1 MLRRAGDLSA
11 RARERIRAAR
21 EHDPHA
27 WHHHPHSDGDP
38 EPVDPVDDGH
48 DDPADGAPGGA
59 TRPPLGSPAEG
70 APDLDGALGP
80 RGVSGPPDRTSP
92 EGAPARRPTA
102 PPARGRPPTRR
113 HGAEDDVPFGLRTAA
128 AWSWRL
134 IVVIAAFYVL
144 LYAAAYV
151 AVVVVPV
158 IVALLL
164 AALLQPGA
172 ASLVRHGW
180 STSLAAFAMLLVGLA
195 VVAGIITLVVERFMA
210 GFTDLADQVS
220 QGLVQVESYV
230 VRTFPITRGQLQA
243 AVAEAQDFLV
253 GNQEELATGA
263 ITTATTVGEVFTG
276 IILALFTLFFFL
288 KDGRSIWLWLVGLFP
303 RDARAYLDEA
313 ARRSWRTLI
322 SYVRATVAVAL
333 VDAIGIG
340 IGLVILQVPLV
351 IPLAALVFL
360 GAFIPIIGSF
370 LAGSVAVLVALVSV
384 GPIKALIAL
393 AIVVAVMQL
402 EGHVLQPL
410 LLGRAVHVHP
420 LAVVLAIAAGL
431 LIGGIFGALIAVPIV
446 ACTNVAGT
454 YLSRRHE
461 GPRPPEPRPER
472 ARPAVSTS

>member
-1 MLRRAGDLSA
+1 MRRRARDLTA

-27 WHHHPHSDGDP
+27 WHHHPDHGGDP
-38 EPVDPVDDGH
+38 EPIDFVHDPQEDEDDGE
-48 DDPADGAPGGA
+48 GSS
-59 TRPPLGSPAEG
+59 RPPLGSPAPG
-70 APDLDGALGP
+70 APDLDGAVGP
-80 RGVSGPPDRTSP
+80 GPVSGPPARTSP
-92 EGAPARRPTA
+92 EGGRLRLQQPRRAPRRL
-102 PPARGRPPTRR
+102 
-113 HGAEDDVPFGLRTAA
+113 GAEDDVPFGLRTAA

-134 IVVIAAFYVL
+134 IAVIAGFYVL
-144 LYAAAYV
+144 LWAASYV
-151 AVVVVPV
+151 AVVVIPV

-172 ASLVRHGW
+172 AALARHGW
-180 STSLAAFAMLLVGLA
+180 PKGLAASAMLLVGLA
-195 VVAGIITLVVERFMA
+195 VVAGIITLVVERFTA
-210 GFTDLADQVS
+210 GFSDLAAQVS
-220 QGLVQVESYV
+220 QGLEEVESFV
-230 VRTFPITRGQLQA
+230 VRTFPITASQLEDAVGQL
-243 AVAEAQDFLV
+243 QDFLV
-253 GNQEELATGA
+253 SNEESLATGA

-276 IILALFTLFFFL
+276 IVLALFTLFFFL

-303 RDARAYLDEA
+303 AESRAYLDEA

-322 SYVRATVAVAL
+322 SYVRATAAVAF
-333 VDAIGIG
+333 VDAVGIG
-340 IGLVILQVPLV
+340 IGLAILQVPLV

-393 AIVVAVMQL
+393 AIVVLVMQL

-420 LAVVLAIAAGL
+420 LAVVLSIAAGL
-431 LIGGIFGALIAVPIV
+431 LIGGIFGALIAVPTV
-446 ACTNVAGT
+446 ACVNVAGT

-472 ARPAVSTS
+472 ARPAVTAG